1 MYAKACP
8 DVTYVQ
14 LEEAFRTQKVAIW
27 LIAIEK
33 ELSATYTNMDLQGN
47 LGKKHSISWRW
58 SDKPRAPKEMD
69 IWPAT
74 PDENLERLADAGQPI
89 DCKMPKCSN
98 CDALGHTQVCPY
110 VIYPFE
116 VIYSWTS
123 EILPRGE
130 DGEGPCI
137 RFLLQLW
144 RDWSSC
150 SRLYLTSSL
159 FFVAS
164 ANYTQAQ
171 RLVLTSS
178 PAVTARNLA
187 IGKTST
193 TAAACLC

>member
-1 MYAKACP
+1 MKQAVAERDLDDFKEAVEMYAKACP

-116 VIYSWTS
+116 VIYSW
-123 EILPRGE
+123 
-130 DGEGPCI
+130 
-137 RFLLQLW
+137 
-144 RDWSSC
+144 
-150 SRLYLTSSL
+150 SL
-159 FFVAS
+159 
-164 ANYTQAQ
+164 
-171 RLVLTSS
+171 
-178 PAVTARNLA
+178 RNLA
-187 IGKTST
+187 PRRRWRRTVYPFPVT
-193 TAAACLC
+193 TVARLVIVFAIVPYLFTVFRSIS